1 MQVLVDTSI
10 WSLALRRQRARLSKP
25 ETGLVASLRELIQ
38 DGRAR
43 LIGPIRQEL
52 LSGVREPAQ
61 FEKLRDQ
68 LRAFSDEALTTGD
81 HEQAAHW
88 SNECRRRGVPGSG
101 IDFLIC
107 SVAIARGWQ
116 VFTADTG
123 FRAYGRAIPLQLH
136 GPPA

>member
-1 MQVLVDTSI
+1 MQVLIDTSI
-10 WSLALRRQRARLSKP
+10 WSLALRRQSGRLSKS
-25 ETGLVASLRELIQ
+25 ETGLVASLQELIQ

-88 SNECRRRGVPGSG
+88 SNECRRKGVAGSG
-101 IDFLIC
+101 VDFLIC

-116 VFTADTG
+116 VFTADID
-123 FRAYGRAIPLQLH
+123 FPAYSRAIPLQLH
-136 GPPA
+136 AAPR